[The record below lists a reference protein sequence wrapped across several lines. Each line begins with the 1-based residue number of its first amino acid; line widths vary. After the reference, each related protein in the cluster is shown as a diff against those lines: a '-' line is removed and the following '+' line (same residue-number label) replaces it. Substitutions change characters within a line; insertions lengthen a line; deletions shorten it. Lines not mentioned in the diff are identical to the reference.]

1 MTMMMS
7 DMTARTQ
14 GEPAGRS
21 GGPGPRATR
30 PKRRT
35 FTTAYKQ
42 SIVDEFDRLTDPAAR
57 GALLRWE
64 GLYYSHIEY
73 WRVAAKKPEQT
84 VPRPPGRPPRDPA
97 SVESERLKKENEQL
111 RADLARTKAALDVV
125 GKAHKLLEML
135 SERSLSSTADR

>member
-1 MTMMMS
+1 MTMS
-7 DMTARTQ
+7 DMTAGMQ
-14 GEPAGRS
+14 GEPAGRP

-57 GALLRWE
+57 GALLRRE
-64 GLYYSHIEY
+64 GLYHSHIEY
-73 WRVAAKKPEQT
+73 WRVAAKKPEKT

-97 SVESERLKKENEQL
+97 SVENERLKKENEKL
-111 RADLARTKAALDVV
+111 RSDLARTKAALDVV
-125 GKAHKLLEML
+125 GKAHKLLEIL
-135 SERSLSSTADR
+135 SEGADSDTTQSK